1 MSRRLMLKLLFFFAG
16 WSASAVAGA
25 SDLTIGIG
33 ADVTAIDPHYHN
45 VTPNNNVAAHI
56 FDYLVLRDERQKP
69 IPGLA
74 ESWRT
79 VDPLTW
85 EFKLRKGVKFHDG
98 SEFTAADVV
107 ASIERVP
114 LVPNSPSP
122 FTAYTKQIKEMTVV
136 DPYTIRFRTA
146 APYPLMPTDMTQ
158 VAIVSAKAAKAST
171 EDFNSGKA
179 AIGTGPYKLL
189 RYAKGDRIELARH
202 DGYWGG
208 KTPWE
213 KVTLRLL
220 PNDASR
226 VAALLAG
233 DVQAIEYVP
242 TSDVARIRAD
252 KRLNVYKV
260 IADRLVYLHM
270 DSDRDASP
278 YVTDKEGKPLAKNPM
293 KDPRVRKAISKAIN
307 RNAIVDKVMEGEA
320 VAAGQLLADGMFGTT
335 RNLKVEPYDPAGAK
349 KLLAEA
355 GYPDGFGITIHAP
368 NNRYVNDAKIAQAV
382 AQMLTRIGIATK
394 VEAMPSATY
403 FPQATDLKF
412 SLMLLGWSSGTGE
425 ASSPLKALL
434 ATYSRDKG
442 FGTANR
448 ESAAGDLQPRQGLRD
463 GEPRSL
469 LESESR
475 CAARG
480 GTGNRRRFQARGFAA
495 ARDRDRDR
503 RHRHHPAA
511 FPGKPLGDA
520 QRHHLRA
527 AHRREHAG
535 AQVPSGEVT
544 LPARASKA
552 QLAPNARRRSCAP
565 VSQVRRESTRWPTSQ
580 CDSRPRRSSRAH
592 RQACEFRPTP

>member
-1 MSRRLMLKLLFFFAG
+1 MLRPLLKLLVPVFAG
-16 WSASAVAGA
+16 AIGATPALA

-107 ASIERVP
+107 ASIDRVP

-122 FTAYTKQIKEMTVV
+122 FTAYTKQIKEMIVV

-158 VAIVSAKAAKAST
+158 VAIISAKAAKAST
-171 EDFNSGKA
+171 EDFNNGKA
-179 AIGTGPYKLL
+179 AIGTGPYKLV
-189 RYAKGDRIELARH
+189 RYVKGDRIELARF

-252 KRLNVYKV
+252 KRLNVYKI
-260 IADRLVYLHM
+260 IADRLIYLHM
-270 DSDRDASP
+270 DSDRDVSP
-278 YVTDKEGKPLAKNPM
+278 YVTDREGKPLPKNPL

-335 RNLKVEPYDPAGAK
+335 RNLKVEPYDVAGAK

-355 GYPDGFGITIHAP
+355 GYPDGFGLTIHSP
-368 NNRYVNDAKIAQAV
+368 NNRYVNDAKVAQAV

-412 SLMLLGWSSGTGE
+412 SFMLLGWSSGTGE

-448 ESAAGDLQPRQGLRD
+448 GRYSNPRVD
-463 GEPRSL
+463 AL
-469 LESESR
+469 LEQALATVDDPKREALLQR
-475 CAARG
+475 ATEIAIG
-480 GTGNRRRFQARGFAA
+480 DTGIIPLHFQVNLWATRNGITYVP
-495 ARDRDRDR
+495 RTDENT
-503 RHRHHPAA
+503 
-511 FPGKPLGDA
+511 L
-520 QRHHLRA
+520 
-527 AHRREHAG
+527 AHKFR
-535 AQVPSGEVT
+535 
-544 LPARASKA
+544 PAR
-552 QLAPNARRRSCAP
+552 
-565 VSQVRRESTRWPTSQ
+565 
-580 CDSRPRRSSRAH
+580 
-592 RQACEFRPTP
+592 

>member
-1 MSRRLMLKLLFFFAG
+1 MSRPMLARLLLLFLA
-16 WSASAVAGA
+16 AVGA
-25 SDLTIGIG
+25 FGAWPVLATDLIIGIG

-79 VDPLTW
+79 IDPLTW
-85 EFKLRKGVKFHDG
+85 EFKLRKGVSFHDG

-114 LVPNSPSP
+114 RVPNSPSP
-122 FTAYTKQIKEMTVV
+122 FTAYTKQIKEMVVV

-158 VAIVSAKAAKAST
+158 VAIISAKAAKAST
-171 EDFNSGKA
+171 EDFNSGRA
-179 AIGTGPYKLL
+179 AIGTGPYKLV
-189 RYAKGDRIELARH
+189 RYVKGDRIELARF

-208 KTPWE
+208 KTPWD

-252 KRLNVYKV
+252 KRLNLYKV
-260 IADRLVYLHM
+260 IADRLIYLHM
-270 DSDRDASP
+270 DSDRDVSP
-278 YVTDKEGKPLAKNPM
+278 FVTDKTGKPLAKNPL

-320 VAAGQLLADGMFGTT
+320 VAAGQLLADGMFGST

-349 KLLAEA
+349 KLLSEA
-355 GYPDGFGITIHAP
+355 GYPDGFGLTIHAP

-412 SLMLLGWSSGTGE
+412 SFLLVGWSSGTGE
-425 ASSPLKALL
+425 ASSSLKALL
-434 ATYSRDKG
+434 ATYNRDKG

-448 ESAAGDLQPRQGLRD
+448 GRYSNPRVD
-463 GEPRSL
+463 AL
-469 LESESR
+469 LEQALATVDDPKREALLQR
-475 CAARG
+475 ATEIAIDD
-480 GTGNRRRFQARGFAA
+480 TGIIPLHFQVNLWATRNGITYLP
-495 ARDRDRDR
+495 RTDENT
-503 RHRHHPAA
+503 
-511 FPGKPLGDA
+511 L
-520 QRHHLRA
+520 
-527 AHRREHAG
+527 AH
-535 AQVPSGEVT
+535 
-544 LPARASKA
+544 K
-552 QLAPNARRRSCAP
+552 
-565 VSQVRRESTRWPTSQ
+565 
-580 CDSRPRRSSRAH
+580 
-592 RQACEFRPTP
+592 FRPAK

>member
-1 MSRRLMLKLLFFFAG
+1 MLLRSTLLRLILLCA
-16 WSASAVAGA
+16 ACGA
-25 SDLTIGIG
+25 LGAAPARATDLTIGIG

-74 ESWRT
+74 VSWRT

-85 EFKLRKGVKFHDG
+85 EFKLRQGVKFHDG

-146 APYPLMPTDMTQ
+146 APYPLMPTDLTQ
-158 VAIVSAKAAKAST
+158 VAIISAKAAKAST
-171 EDFNSGKA
+171 EDFNSGRA
-179 AIGTGPYKLL
+179 AIGTGPYKLV
-189 RYAKGDRIELARH
+189 RYVKGDRIDLARN

-208 KTPWE
+208 RTPWE
-213 KVTLRLL
+213 RVTLRLL

-252 KRLNVYKV
+252 KRLNLYKI
-260 IADRLVYLHM
+260 IADRLIYLHL
-270 DSDRDASP
+270 DSSRDVSP
-278 YVTDKEGKPLAKNPM
+278 YVTDKDGKPLSKNPL
-293 KDPRVRKAISKAIN
+293 KDARVRKAISKVIN
-307 RNAIVDKVMEGEA
+307 RAAIVGKVMEGEA
-320 VAAGQLLADGMFGTT
+320 VPAGQLLAEGMFGTT

-355 GYPDGFGITIHAP
+355 GYPDGFGLTIHTP
-368 NNRYVNDAKIAQAV
+368 NNRYVNDARIAQAV
-382 AQMLTRIGIATK
+382 AQMLTRIGVATR
-394 VEAMPSATY
+394 VEALPSATY
-403 FPQATDLKF
+403 FPQATELKF
-412 SLMLLGWSSGTGE
+412 SFMLVGWSSGTGE
-425 ASSPLKALL
+425 ASSSLKALL

-448 ESAAGDLQPRQGLRD
+448 GRYSNPKVDA
-463 GEPRSL
+463 L
-469 LESESR
+469 LEQALATVDDPKREALLQR
-475 CAARG
+475 ATEIAIND
-480 GTGNRRRFQARGFAA
+480 TGIIPLHFQVNLWATRNGITYVP
-495 ARDRDRDR
+495 RTDEYT
-503 RHRHHPAA
+503 
-511 FPGKPLGDA
+511 L
-520 QRHHLRA
+520 
-527 AHRREHAG
+527 AH
-535 AQVPSGEVT
+535 
-544 LPARASKA
+544 K
-552 QLAPNARRRSCAP
+552 
-565 VSQVRRESTRWPTSQ
+565 
-580 CDSRPRRSSRAH
+580 
-592 RQACEFRPTP
+592 FRPAK

>member
-1 MSRRLMLKLLFFFAG
+1 MLRSTMQKSLVALFAAWAG
-16 WSASAVAGA
+16 VGA
-25 SDLTIGIG
+25 TAADLTIGIG

-98 SEFTAADVV
+98 SDFTAADVV

-158 VAIVSAKAAKAST
+158 VAIISAKAAKAST

-179 AIGTGPYKLL
+179 AIGTGPYRLV
-189 RYAKGDRIELARH
+189 RYVKGDRIELARY

-208 KTPWE
+208 RTPWD

-242 TSDVARIRAD
+242 TSDVAMIRAD
-252 KRLNVYKV
+252 KRLNVYKI
-260 IADRLVYLHM
+260 IADRLIYLHM
-270 DSDRDASP
+270 DSDRDVSP
-278 YVTDKEGKPLAKNPM
+278 FVTDRESRPLAKNPL

-307 RNAIVDKVMEGEA
+307 RKAIVDKVMEGEA

-355 GYPDGFGITIHAP
+355 GYPEGFGLTIHAP
-368 NNRYVNDAKIAQAV
+368 NNRYVNDAKIAQAI
-382 AQMLTRIGIATK
+382 AQMLTRIGIVTR
-394 VEAMPSATY
+394 VEALPSATY
-403 FPQATDLKF
+403 FPQATELKF
-412 SLMLLGWSSGTGE
+412 SFMLVGWSSGTGE

-434 ATYSRDKG
+434 ATYNRDKG

-448 ESAAGDLQPRQGLRD
+448 GRYSNPRVD
-463 GEPRSL
+463 AL
-469 LESESR
+469 LEQALATVDDPKREALLQR
-475 CAARG
+475 ATEIAIDD
-480 GTGNRRRFQARGFAA
+480 TGIVPLHFQVNLWATRNGITYVP
-495 ARDRDRDR
+495 RTDENT
-503 RHRHHPAA
+503 
-511 FPGKPLGDA
+511 L
-520 QRHHLRA
+520 
-527 AHRREHAG
+527 AH
-535 AQVPSGEVT
+535 
-544 LPARASKA
+544 K
-552 QLAPNARRRSCAP
+552 
-565 VSQVRRESTRWPTSQ
+565 
-580 CDSRPRRSSRAH
+580 
-592 RQACEFRPTP
+592 FRPAK

>member
-1 MSRRLMLKLLFFFAG
+1 MSHSLTIRSLVVLFVGWAVIGAG
-16 WSASAVAGA
+16 AAGA

-85 EFKLRKGVKFHDG
+85 EFKLRRGVKFHDG
-98 SEFTAADVV
+98 SELTAADVV

-114 LVPNSPSP
+114 SVPNSPSP

-179 AIGTGPYKLL
+179 AIGTGPYKLV
-189 RYAKGDRIELARH
+189 RYMKGDRIELARF

-242 TSDVARIRAD
+242 TSDVARIRSD
-252 KRLNVYKV
+252 KRLNVYKI
-260 IADRLVYLHM
+260 IADRLIYLHL
-270 DSDRDASP
+270 DSDRDVSP
-278 YVTDKEGKPLAKNPM
+278 FVTDKDGKPLARNPL
-293 KDPRVRKAISKAIN
+293 KDPRVRKALSKAIN
-307 RNAIVDKVMEGEA
+307 RSAIVDKVMEGEA

-335 RNLKVEPYDPAGAK
+335 KNLKVEPYDPAGAK

-355 GYPDGFGITIHAP
+355 GYPDGFGLTIHAP
-368 NNRYVNDAKIAQAV
+368 NNRYVNDAKIAQAI
-382 AQMLTRIGIATK
+382 AQMLTCLLYTS
-394 VEAMPSATY
+394 PS
-403 FPQATDLKF
+403 P
-412 SLMLLGWSSGTGE
+412 
-425 ASSPLKALL
+425 
-434 ATYSRDKG
+434 RD
-442 FGTANR
+442 
-448 ESAAGDLQPRQGLRD
+448 S
-463 GEPRSL
+463 
-469 LESESR
+469 
-475 CAARG
+475 
-480 GTGNRRRFQARGFAA
+480 
-495 ARDRDRDR
+495 
-503 RHRHHPAA
+503 
-511 FPGKPLGDA
+511 
-520 QRHHLRA
+520 
-527 AHRREHAG
+527 
-535 AQVPSGEVT
+535 
-544 LPARASKA
+544 
-552 QLAPNARRRSCAP
+552 
-565 VSQVRRESTRWPTSQ
+565 
-580 CDSRPRRSSRAH
+580 
-592 RQACEFRPTP
+592 

>member
-1 MSRRLMLKLLFFFAG
+1 MPRLTRFLMLPAVIGALAAG
-16 WSASAVAGA
+16 SAAAA
-25 SDLTIGIG
+25 DLTIGIG

-122 FTAYTKQIKEMTVV
+122 FTAYTKQIKEVTVV

-158 VAIVSAKAAKAST
+158 VAIISAKAAKAST

-179 AIGTGPYKLL
+179 AIGTGPYKLV

-213 KVTLRLL
+213 RVTLRLL

-260 IADRLVYLHM
+260 IADRLIYLHM
-270 DSDRDASP
+270 DSDRDVSP
-278 YVTDKEGKPLAKNPM
+278 YVTDKDGKPLAKNPL

-349 KLLAEA
+349 RLLSEA

-382 AQMLTRIGIATK
+382 AQMLTRVGIATK

-403 FPQATDLKF
+403 SPQATDLKF

-425 ASSPLKALL
+425 ASSPLKALV

-448 ESAAGDLQPRQGLRD
+448 GRYSNPRVD
-463 GEPRSL
+463 AL
-469 LESESR
+469 LEQALATVDDPKREALLQR
-475 CAARG
+475 ATEIAIED
-480 GTGNRRRFQARGFAA
+480 TGIIPLHFQVNLWATRNGITYVP
-495 ARDRDRDR
+495 RTDENT
-503 RHRHHPAA
+503 
-511 FPGKPLGDA
+511 L
-520 QRHHLRA
+520 
-527 AHRREHAG
+527 AH
-535 AQVPSGEVT
+535 
-544 LPARASKA
+544 K
-552 QLAPNARRRSCAP
+552 
-565 VSQVRRESTRWPTSQ
+565 
-580 CDSRPRRSSRAH
+580 
-592 RQACEFRPTP
+592 FRPAK